1 MFETGKKN
9 CWEVKQ
15 CGREYGGRNTHDC
28 GVCPACSYEKLDG
41 VHGGKNAG
49 RSCWVV
55 AGSMC
60 GGEIQGT
67 YAQKHR
73 NCHTCDFY
81 MKVKSEEHA
90 DFQFSV
96 VLLARV
102 QAD

>member
-1 MFETGKKN
+1 MSKKN
-9 CWEVKQ
+9 CWEVKK
-15 CGREYGGRNTHDC
+15 CGREPGGRHTHDS
-28 GVCPACSYEKLDG
+28 GVCPAGTDTRLNG
-41 VHGGKNAG
+41 IHGGNNAG

-90 DFQFSV
+90 EFKFSV
-96 VLLARV
+96 TLLSKLKMTL
-102 QAD
+102 